1 MKSMCAKNN
10 SKSVD
15 FKTFGSK
22 GSSLGKYQ
30 QTMVGS
36 KSLLSLIVYELFEM
50 FVTPVPGSVGTQ
62 MRKCLYPYLF
72 ASCTSNLTSGKNIS
86 TSRPKSIYIGSNVSI
101 GEDVFLSVKK
111 RGGVIRLDDNS
122 IVGEKTVISCSG
134 GEVRIGAG
142 SQVENNCRLGSM
154 LGLQIGKCCHIGS
167 FTYIIGGAHAFNR
180 VDIPIIDQ
188 PLACRGETIIAD
200 NVRIGKRVTVRDG
213 LRIGEGARIEDDSLV
228 LHDVPAGKRVSG
240 VYTDRTA

>member
-1 MKSMCAKNN
+1 MRAKNT

-15 FKTFGSK
+15 FKTFANHGSP
-22 GSSLGKYQ
+22 LGKYQ

-36 KSLLSLIVYELFEM
+36 TGILALIVYELFEM
-50 FVTPVPGSVGTQ
+50 FVTPVPGNIGLLL
-62 MRKCLYPYLF
+62 RRCLYPYFF
-72 ASCTSNLTSGKNIS
+72 ASCAGNLKSGKNIS
-86 TSRPKSIYIGSNVSI
+86 AARPNSIYIGENVSI
-101 GEDVFLSVKK
+101 GERVSLSVKK
-111 RGGVIRLDDNS
+111 SGGVIRLDDDS
-122 IVGEKTVISCSG
+122 LLGAETVISCNG

-142 SQVENNCRLGSM
+142 SQVQKHCRLGSM
-154 LGLQIGKCCHIGS
+154 LGLQIGKNCHIGS
-167 FTYIIGGAHAFNR
+167 FTYIIGGAHAFDR

-200 NVRIGKRVTVRDG
+200 NVHIGERVTIRDG
-213 LRIGEGARIEDDSLV
+213 LRIGNGACVENDSLV